1 MISYERLKNFYELE
15 PEKVN
20 EKQTIKEKLKGNIQI
35 KNLSFTYQNTN
46 CEALKNINLDIKKGE
61 TLGIIGTIGS
71 GKTTLMNLLTR
82 LYTVPNGKILIDEK
96 DINEIPIDEIRNNI
110 CYIAQDNFLFSSTI
124 KNNINLFKDEYAKD
138 EITESTKKAIVYDD
152 IADMPNRYRDCNWRK
167 RGRPI
172 WWTEAK
178 NCDF

>member
-15 PEKVN
+15 PEKIN

-35 KNLSFTYQNTN
+35 KNLSFTYPNTD
-46 CEALKNINLDIKKGE
+46 CMALKDISIDIKKGE
-61 TLGIIGTIGS
+61 TVGIIGTIGS

-152 IADMPNRYRDCNWRK
+152 IADMPNRHRYRNWRK

-172 WWTEAK
+172 WWTETK